1 VSNFVRTTVASGVA
15 VLAVTS
21 SPGQSAL
28 QSAGRSRSTVRR
40 ISGIVVSIFFWLA
53 LLNAAGAQL
62 PLSSEDAKAIAP
74 LFNASTHSTLKCWLE
89 RWNPSLDFAF
99 RFVTGYVT
107 NCRLSQFEG
116 KKTVLV
122 TYTRIT
128 PEGKPPSLFGS
139 VYRLPEIS
147 PEMKEAI
154 GGDLRNL
161 NQDASP
167 SGAFALGEGRYLVEL
182 LLQDDQKRSYRN
194 RWRLHAT
201 IRRSERGVPLAV
213 KPLTVESMELAS
225 WQTSSSERGGKLR
238 LTILLDAA
246 PLNRYQSS
254 LRAWDRAFL
263 LETVYSVLRQTPHK
277 SVRLVAFNLDQ
288 QRELFRSDEFDNAAF
303 HDLSRALKD
312 VELST
317 VSVEAVWNRDSPKF
331 LAVLADRELAAGSS
345 DAIIF
350 VGPNTRMDT
359 QVTEGALTEKKANSP
374 PLFYFEYFP
383 WVGGDFPDSID
394 WLVKSAGGKVF
405 LVHTPPQF
413 DDSIDKML
421 AQLKQQ

>member
-1 VSNFVRTTVASGVA
+1 V
-15 VLAVTS
+15 
-21 SPGQSAL
+21 Q
-28 QSAGRSRSTVRR
+28 R
-40 ISGIVVSIFFWLA
+40 IVSIVFLFVLC
-53 LLNAAGAQL
+53 AAFLYPAAAQL
-62 PLSSEDAKAIAP
+62 PLSPEDARAISP
-74 LFNASTHSTLKCWLE
+74 VFHSSTRNTLNCWLE
-89 RWNPSLDFAF
+89 RWDPSLDFAF

-116 KKTVLV
+116 KKTLLV
-122 TYTRIT
+122 TYARIT
-128 PEGKPPSLFGS
+128 PEGKPPFLFGS
-139 VYRLPEIS
+139 VDRVPEIS
-147 PEMKEAI
+147 PEMKETI
-154 GGDLRNL
+154 SGDLRKL
-161 NQDASP
+161 NQDVSP

-182 LLQDDQKRSYRN
+182 LLQDDQNRTYRK
-194 RWRLHAT
+194 RWRLHVT
-201 IRRSERGVPLAV
+201 IHRSERGVPLAM
-213 KPLTVESMELAS
+213 KPLTVESVEQTS
-225 WQTSSSERGGKLR
+225 WQTSSSERGGNLR

-246 PLNRYQSS
+246 PLNPHQST

-263 LETVYSVLRQTPHK
+263 LETVYSVLRRTPHK

-303 HDLSRALKD
+303 HDLARALKD
-312 VELST
+312 VELSS
-317 VSVEAVWNRDSPKF
+317 VSVETLKRRDSPKF
-331 LAVLADRELAAGSS
+331 LVVLADQELAAATS

-359 QVTEGALTEKKANSP
+359 KVTEGALTKKKANSP

-405 LVHTPPQF
+405 LLHTPPQF